1 MSMREKALEMHREY
15 PGKIGTFSKVSLNQ
29 KEDLGL
35 AYSPGVAEPCKEIE
49 QNKEKVYEYT
59 SKGNLVGVVS
69 NGTAVLGLGN
79 IGADASMPVMEGKA
93 ILFKEFAEIDA
104 FPVCLDIKDVDQF
117 VATVKAMEPTFGGIN
132 LEDIAAP
139 DCFVIEE
146 RLKKELNIP
155 VFHDDQHGTAIV
167 TLAGLINSFKI
178 VEKKAENSRIVVN
191 GAGAAGVAITKLLLS
206 LGVEDVILCD
216 SVGPIYEGR
225 TERMNV
231 HKEAIA
237 AKTNRRKVS
246 GTLAD
251 AVKGAD
257 VVIGVSV
264 PNCIT
269 QEMIQSMN
277 RDPIV
282 FAMSNPVPEIMPD
295 EAKAAGVAV
304 IGTGRSDL
312 PNQINNVLAF
322 PGIFRGAL
330 DVRASEINEEM
341 KVAAAYAIAGLI
353 LEEDLTPDYVI
364 PNPLDPRVVQA
375 VSSAVAEAAV
385 KTGVAK
391 QPNGNVKSSSNI

>member
-1 MSMREKALEMHREY
+1 MSMREKALAMHKEHQ
-15 PGKIGTFSKVSLNQ
+15 GKIGTFSKVSLTHR
-29 KEDLGL
+29 EDLGL

-49 QNKEKVYEYT
+49 RDKEKVYDYT

-79 IGADASMPVMEGKA
+79 IGATASMPVMEGKA

-104 FPVCLDIKDVDQF
+104 FPVCLNINDVDQF
-117 VATVKAMEPTFGGIN
+117 VSTVKAMEPTFGGIN

-139 DCFVIEE
+139 DCFIIEE
-146 RLKKELNIP
+146 RLKQELNIP

-167 TLAGLINSFKI
+167 TLAGLINSFKL
-178 VEKKAENSRIVVN
+178 VGKKLENSRIVVN

-206 LGVEDVILCD
+206 IGVKDVILCD
-216 SVGPIYEGR
+216 SAGPIYEGR
-225 TERMNV
+225 TERMNP

-237 AKTNRRKVS
+237 AETNREKVS

-251 AVKGAD
+251 AMKGAD

-269 QEMIQSMN
+269 QEMIQTMN
-277 RDPIV
+277 RDPVV

-330 DVRASEINEEM
+330 DVRAREINEEM
-341 KVAAAYAIAGLI
+341 KIAAAYAIAELI
-353 LEEDLTPDYVI
+353 LEEDLTPDYII

-375 VSSAVAEAAV
+375 VSSAVADAAIR
-385 KTGVAK
+385 TGVAK
-391 QPNGNVKSSSNI
+391 LPTGKVKISSGV